1 MKMRTVRAGL
11 AAAALALAPSTAA
24 AQVIPTPDHVVVVI
38 DENHAYGQIIGS
50 SSAPYINSLVSQGA
64 LLTNSFAI
72 THPSQP
78 NYIAIFSGS
87 QQGINDNTTPTN
99 LPFTAPNLGAQLFAA
114 GRTFAGYSEGLPSV
128 GYTGDASGQYVRR
141 HNGWVNWQY
150 NGTGTPPPNT
160 LPPTT
165 NLPFSMFP
173 TNYNSLPTFSF
184 ISPNLISD

>member
-1 MKMRTVRAGL
+1 SPLSDETMTSQSARARV
-11 AAAALALAPSTAA
+11 AAVAIVLAPSFAS
-24 AQVIPTPDHVVVVI
+24 AQPIPRPDHVVVVI
-38 DENHAYGQIIGS
+38 DENHAYSQIIGS

-87 QQGINDNTTPTN
+87 QQGINDNNTPTN
-99 LPFTAPNLGAQLFAA
+99 LPFTAPNLGAQLIAS

-150 NGTGTPPPNT
+150 
-160 LPPTT
+160 
-165 NLPFSMFP
+165 S
-173 TNYNSLPTFSF
+173 
-184 ISPNLISD
+184 